1 MFHSRYRYAC
11 IRISIYICLH
21 LAQAGATVVQAMM
34 ATCGLR
40 KLNVVD
46 GAPPR
51 MLSDWSRVNSI
62 VLF

>member
-1 MFHSRYRYAC
+1 MFHSRFCYAY
-11 IRISIYICLH
+11 IHISIYICSH
-21 LAQAGATVVQAMM
+21 LTQASAIVVQAMM
-34 ATCGLR
+34 ATCVLR

-51 MLSDWSRVNSI
+51 MLSDWSHVHSI